1 MAILK
6 LETFAGISGDMFLGA
21 LTALADAYDEI
32 VDLPKK
38 LGLEEEVTVEID
50 DVNKNGIACK
60 HVNIVE
66 NEKAGGHAHRHL
78 SSINK
83 IIDNSSLS
91 DNVKTI
97 AKSIFMDLGQA
108 EAQVHGMDIEKVHFH
123 EVGALDSIMDIVGA
137 AYLIDRLDIVKTYC
151 TPVNTGY
158 GFANTEHGKL
168 PVPCPATQ
176 ELLTGLPTY
185 RGEIES
191 EMTTPT
197 GAAILS
203 YLKPNFTIPT
213 LTELKIGYGP
223 GQKNFDI
230 PNTLR
235 ASLVQEGPTE
245 TKMMVIQTS
254 IDDMTGEYLG
264 QEFQGALMEKGAS
277 DFYYEQV
284 IMKKGRPGIVLNV
297 FCSEQVLEEV
307 TDFVL
312 ENTTTIGLRYY
323 AVGKKKLERS
333 YGQVSLDNNQIQI
346 KKSKTPSG
354 KSKYKPESSDVFEIA
369 NKTGER
375 PLDIELKS
383 KMKIENDKD

>member
-21 LTALADAYDEI
+21 LTALADAYDDI
-32 VDLPKK
+32 RDLPKK
-38 LGLEEEVTVEID
+38 LGLEEEVAVQID
-50 DVNKNGIACK
+50 SVNKNGIACK

-66 NEKAGGHAHRHL
+66 TEKAGHAHRHL
-78 SSINK
+78 STINK
-83 IIDNSSLS
+83 IIDGSALTE
-91 DNVKTI
+91 NVKSV
-97 AKSIFMDLGQA
+97 AKSIFLTLGQA
-108 EAQVHGMDIEKVHFH
+108 EAKVHGVDIEKVHFH

-137 AYLIDRLDIVKTYC
+137 AYLIDRLDIDKTYC
-151 TPVNTGY
+151 TSVNTGY
-158 GFANTEHGKL
+158 GFANTAHGKL

-197 GAAILS
+197 GAAILR
-203 YLKPNFTIPT
+203 YLKPSFSIPT
-213 LTELKIGYGP
+213 LTEQKIGYGP
-223 GQKNFDI
+223 GQKDFEI

-235 ASLVQEGPTE
+235 ASLCEEATGKNQ
-245 TKMMVIQTS
+245 MMVIQTS
-254 IDDMTGEYLG
+254 IDDMSGEYLG
-264 QEFQGALMEKGAS
+264 QEFQTALLEKGAS

-297 FCSEQVLEEV
+297 FCPAKRFDEV
-307 TDFVL
+307 ADFIL

-323 AVGKKKLERS
+323 SVGKKKLERTFGKVDLED
-333 YGQVSLDNNQIQI
+333 GQVQI

-354 KSKYKPESSDVFEIA
+354 KSKYKPESSDVFKVA
-369 NKTGER
+369 QQTGER

-383 KMKIENDKD
+383 KIIIENEKD

>member
-21 LTALADAYDEI
+21 LTSLADAYNEI
-32 VDLPKK
+32 MDLPKK
-38 LGLEEEVTVEID
+38 LGLESEVAVQIV

-66 NEKAGGHAHRHL
+66 NAKAEHAHRHL

-83 IIDNSSLS
+83 IIDDSSLPG
-91 DNVKTI
+91 NVKSI
-97 AKSIFMDLGQA
+97 AKSIFLALGKA
-108 EAQVHGMDIEKVHFH
+108 EAQVHGVDIEKVHFH

-137 AYLIDRLDIVKTYC
+137 AYLIDRLKIDKTYC

-158 GFANTEHGKL
+158 GFANTAHGKL

-176 ELLTGLPTY
+176 ELLMGLPVY
-185 RGEIES
+185 QGEIES

-197 GAAILS
+197 GAAILR
-203 YLKPNFTIPT
+203 YLNPSFSIPT
-213 LTELKIGYGP
+213 LTELKIAYGP
-223 GQKNFDI
+223 GEKNFEI

-235 ASLVQEGPTE
+235 ASLCQEG
-245 TKMMVIQTS
+245 TKENKMVVIQTN

-264 QEFQGALMEKGAS
+264 QEFQTSLMEQGVS

-284 IMKKGRPGIVLNV
+284 VMKKGRPGIVLNV
-297 FCSEQVLEEV
+297 FCSEERFEDVS
-307 TDFVL
+307 DFIL
-312 ENTTTIGLRYY
+312 ENTTTIGLRYFR
-323 AVGKKKLERS
+323 VSKKKLERS
-333 YGQVSLDNNQIQI
+333 FSEIAVEDGQVQI
-346 KKSKTPSG
+346 KKTRTPSG
-354 KSKYKPESSDVFEIA
+354 KTKYKPESSDVFKVA
-369 NKTGER
+369 KQTGER

-383 KMKIENDKD
+383 KIIIENEKD

>member
-21 LTALADAYDEI
+21 LTALADAYNDIIE
-32 VDLPKK
+32 LPEK
-38 LGLEEEVTVEID
+38 LGLEGEVAVQILN
-50 DVNKNGIACK
+50 VNKNGIACK

-66 NEKAGGHAHRHL
+66 NEKAEHAHRHL
-78 SSINK
+78 STINK
-83 IIDNSSLS
+83 IIDESTLS
-91 DNVKTI
+91 DNVKSI
-97 AKSIFMDLGQA
+97 AKSIFMTLGQA
-108 EAQVHGMDIEKVHFH
+108 EAKVHGVDIEKVHFH

-137 AYLIDRLDIVKTYC
+137 AYLIDRLKIDKTYC
-151 TPVNTGY
+151 TSVNTGY
-158 GFANTEHGKL
+158 GFANTAHGKL

-176 ELLTGLPTY
+176 ELLIGLPTY
-185 RGEIES
+185 QGEIES

-197 GAAILS
+197 GAAILR
-203 YLKPNFTIPT
+203 YLKPSFTIPT

-223 GQKNFDI
+223 GQKDFKI

-235 ASLVQEGPTE
+235 ASLCQGE
-245 TKMMVIQTS
+245 TNESQMVVIQTS

-264 QEFQGALMEKGAS
+264 QEFQTALMGKGAS

-297 FCSEQVLEEV
+297 FCPLKGFEEV
-307 TDFVL
+307 SDFLL

-323 AVGKKKLERS
+323 FVNKKKLDRTFTKVSLED
-333 YGQVSLDNNQIQI
+333 GQVQI

-354 KSKYKPESSDVFEIA
+354 KNKFKPESSDVFKVAEQ
-369 NKTGER
+369 TGET
-375 PLDIELKS
+375 PLNIELKS
-383 KMKIENDKD
+383 KIIIENEKD

>member
-1 MAILK
+1 MAVLK

-21 LTALADAYDEI
+21 LTDLADAYDEI
-32 VDLPKK
+32 IDLPKQ
-38 LGLEEEVTVEID
+38 LGLEQEVTVEIN

-66 NEKAGGHAHRHL
+66 TEKAGHAHRHL
-78 SSINK
+78 STINK
-83 IIDNSSLS
+83 IIDDSSLS
-91 DNVKTI
+91 DNVKSI
-97 AKSIFMDLGQA
+97 AKSIFLALGQA

-137 AYLIDRLDIVKTYC
+137 AYLIERLDIDKTYC

-158 GFANTEHGKL
+158 GFAHTEHGKL

-203 YLKPNFTIPT
+203 YLKPSFTIPT

-223 GQKNFDI
+223 GMKDFEI

-235 ASLVQEGPTE
+235 ATLCQVDSKESN
-245 TKMMVIQTS
+245 MMVIQTS

-264 QEFQGALMEKGAS
+264 QEFQLALMGKGAS

-297 FCSEQVLEEV
+297 FCPEKAFEEV
-307 TDFVL
+307 SDFIL

-323 AVGKKKLERS
+323 TAGKKKLERTFS
-333 YGQVSLDNNQIQI
+333 KVSLENDQVQI

-354 KSKYKPESSDVFEIA
+354 KSKYKPESSDVFKIA
-369 NKTGER
+369 NKTGET

-383 KMKIENDKD
+383 KMIIENDKD

>member
-21 LTALADAYDEI
+21 LTALADAYNDI
-32 VDLPKK
+32 IDLPKK
-38 LGLEEEVTVEID
+38 LGLAGEVAVQILS
-50 DVNKNGIACK
+50 VNKNGIACK

-66 NEKAGGHAHRHL
+66 NEIAEHAHRHL

-83 IIDNSSLS
+83 IIDESTLS
-91 DNVKTI
+91 GNVKSI
-97 AKSIFMDLGQA
+97 AKSIFMTLGQA
-108 EAQVHGMDIEKVHFH
+108 EAQVHGVDIEKVHFH

-137 AYLIDRLDIVKTYC
+137 AYLIDRLKIDKTYC

-158 GFANTEHGKL
+158 GFANTAHGKL

-176 ELLTGLPTY
+176 ELLIGLPTY
-185 RGEIES
+185 QGEIES

-197 GAAILS
+197 GAAILR
-203 YLKPNFTIPT
+203 YLEPSFTIPT

-223 GQKNFDI
+223 GEKNFEI

-235 ASLVQEGPTE
+235 ASLCQEGTME
-245 TKMMVIQTS
+245 NKMVVIQTS

-264 QEFQGALMEKGAS
+264 QEFQTALMEKGAS

-284 IMKKGRPGIVLNV
+284 VMKKGRPGIVLNV
-297 FCSEQVLEEV
+297 FCPVKRFEDVS
-307 TDFVL
+307 DFIL

-323 AVGKKKLERS
+323 SVNKKKLERTFS
-333 YGQVSLDNNQIQI
+333 KISLEDGHVQV

-354 KSKYKPESSDVFEIA
+354 KTKYKPESSDVFKIA
-369 NKTGER
+369 KQTGER

-383 KMKIENDKD
+383 KLIIENEKD

>member
-21 LTALADAYDEI
+21 LAALVDAYDDI
-32 VDLPKK
+32 TVLPQK
-38 LGLEEEVTVEID
+38 LRLEDEVSVQINS
-50 DVNKNGIACK
+50 VNKNGIACK
-60 HVNIVE
+60 HINIVE
-66 NEKAGGHAHRHL
+66 TEKAGHAHRHL
-78 SSINK
+78 SSVNK
-83 IIDNSSLS
+83 IIDGSDLS
-91 DNVKTI
+91 ENVRSI
-97 AKSIFMDLGQA
+97 AKSIFLILA
-108 EAQVHGMDIEKVHFH
+108 KSEAKVHGVDIEKVHFH

-137 AYLIDRLDIVKTYC
+137 AYLIDRLQIEKTYC
-151 TPVNTGY
+151 TAVNTGY
-158 GFANTEHGKL
+158 GFAQTAHGKL

-176 ELLTGLPTY
+176 ELLLGLPTY

-197 GAAILS
+197 GAAILK
-203 YLKPNFTIPT
+203 YLEPSFNLPT

-223 GQKNFDI
+223 GTKDFEI

-235 ASLVQEGPTE
+235 ASLCQVGPAE
-245 TKMMVIQTS
+245 DKMMVIQTS

-264 QEFQGALMEKGAS
+264 QEFQVALMEQGAS

-297 FCSEQVLEEV
+297 FCPLKAFAAVS
-307 TDFVL
+307 DFIL

-323 AVGKKKLERS
+323 SANKKKLERTFS
-333 YGQVSLDNNQIQI
+333 EVILEDVQIQI

-354 KSKYKPESSDVFEIA
+354 KSKYKPESSDVFKLA
-369 NKTGER
+369 KQTGER

-383 KMKIENDKD
+383 KMKIDNEKD

>member
-21 LTALADAYDEI
+21 LTALADAYDDI
-32 VDLPKK
+32 IDLPKK
-38 LGLEEEVTVEID
+38 LRLEGEVAVQIHS
-50 DVNKNGIACK
+50 VNKNGIACK

-66 NEKAGGHAHRHL
+66 NEIAEHAHRHL

-83 IIDNSSLS
+83 IIDESTLS
-91 DNVKTI
+91 GNVKSI
-97 AKSIFMDLGQA
+97 AKSIFMTLGQA
-108 EAQVHGMDIEKVHFH
+108 EAQVHGVDIEKVHFH

-137 AYLIDRLDIVKTYC
+137 AYLIDRLKIDKTYC
-151 TPVNTGY
+151 TPVNTGH
-158 GFANTEHGKL
+158 GFANTAHGKL

-176 ELLTGLPTY
+176 ELLIGLPTY
-185 RGEIES
+185 QGEIES

-197 GAAILS
+197 GAAILR
-203 YLKPNFTIPT
+203 YLEPSFTIPT

-223 GQKNFDI
+223 GEKNFEI

-235 ASLVQEGPTE
+235 ASLCQEGTSE
-245 TKMMVIQTS
+245 NKMVVIQTS

-264 QEFQGALMEKGAS
+264 QEFQTALMEKGAS

-284 IMKKGRPGIVLNV
+284 VMKKGRPGIVLNV
-297 FCSEQVLEEV
+297 FCPVKRFEDVS
-307 TDFVL
+307 DFIL

-323 AVGKKKLERS
+323 SVNKKKLERTFS
-333 YGQVSLDNNQIQI
+333 KVSLEDGQVQV

-354 KSKYKPESSDVFEIA
+354 KTKYKPESSDVFKVA
-369 NKTGER
+369 KQTGER

-383 KMKIENDKD
+383 KLIIENEKD

>member
-1 MAILK
+1 MAVLK

-21 LTALADAYDEI
+21 LTDLADAYDEI
-32 VDLPKK
+32 IDLPKQ
-38 LGLEEEVTVEID
+38 LGLEQEVTVEIN

-66 NEKAGGHAHRHL
+66 TEKAGHAHRHL
-78 SSINK
+78 STINK
-83 IIDNSSLS
+83 IIDDSSLS
-91 DNVKTI
+91 DNVKSI
-97 AKSIFMDLGQA
+97 AKSIFLALGKA

-137 AYLIDRLDIVKTYC
+137 AYLIDRLGVDKTYC
-151 TPVNTGY
+151 TPINTGY
-158 GFANTEHGKL
+158 GFAHTEHGKL

-203 YLKPNFTIPT
+203 YLKPSFAIPT

-223 GQKNFDI
+223 GMKDFEI

-235 ASLVQEGPTE
+235 ATLCQVDSKES
-245 TKMMVIQTS
+245 KMMVIQTS

-264 QEFQGALMEKGAS
+264 QEFQLALMKKGAS

-297 FCSEQVLEEV
+297 FCPEKAFEEV
-307 TDFVL
+307 SDFIL

-323 AVGKKKLERS
+323 TAGKKKLERTFS
-333 YGQVSLDNNQIQI
+333 KVSLENDQVQI

-354 KSKYKPESSDVFEIA
+354 KSKYKPESSDVFKIA
-369 NKTGER
+369 NKTGET

-383 KMKIENDKD
+383 KMIIENDKD

>member
-21 LTALADAYDEI
+21 LTDLADAYD
-32 VDLPKK
+32 DLKALPEK
-38 LGLEEEVTVEID
+38 LGLQSEVSVQIQE
-50 DVNKNGIACK
+50 VNKKGIACK

-66 NEKAGGHAHRHL
+66 NDQVGHPHRHL

-83 IIDNSSLS
+83 IIDESTLS
-91 DNVKTI
+91 DNVKSI
-97 AKSIFMDLGQA
+97 AKSIFLTLGES
-108 EAQVHGMDIEKVHFH
+108 EAKVHGVAIEKVHFH

-137 AYLIDRLDIVKTYC
+137 AYLIDKLGIETTYC

-158 GFANTEHGKL
+158 GFANTAHGKL

-176 ELLTGLPTY
+176 ELLVGLPTY
-185 RGEIES
+185 RGEVES

-197 GAAILS
+197 GAAILR
-203 YLKPNFTIPT
+203 YLNPDFTIPT

-223 GQKNFDI
+223 GTKDFEI

-235 ASLVQEGPTE
+235 ASICQGEAGE
-245 TKMMVIQTS
+245 NQMMVIQTS

-264 QEFQGALMEKGAS
+264 QEFQSSLMEKGAS
-277 DFYYEQV
+277 DFYFEQV

-297 FCSEQVLEEV
+297 FCALKRFEALA
-307 TDFVL
+307 DFIL

-323 AVGKKKLERS
+323 AVNKKKLERTFGS
-333 YGQVSLDNNQIQI
+333 INLDNGQIQI
-346 KKSKTPSG
+346 KKSKAPSG
-354 KSKYKPESSDVFEIA
+354 KTKFKPESSDVFKVAEQ
-369 NKTGER
+369 TGES
-375 PLDIELKS
+375 PLAIELKS
-383 KMKIENDKD
+383 KTITENEDN